1 MPRLLLALQKWAW
14 RRPRAVLALLA
25 VLCGVSALA
34 ASRLHFNSDIVNILP
49 KSSPAVDAVQEV
61 LENFSFTGQLFIF
74 LEKKTPGASD
84 EAAMRIA
91 DGIARR
97 MQGAPEVTA
106 VDWKILPESEV
117 FLARMAAER
126 GPLLIP
132 DERSAEF
139 LKRFES
145 AEIRKVVRKNAK
157 RLRSPGVSAADAL
170 VPIDPLDLTRDFY
183 LPLLAAG
190 RPQGKFDVSSGYY
203 FSAGRRSLIVM
214 VEGAKPPHDV
224 TFGKKLVALAERA
237 IAEARAEV
245 PGGEDWGASLL
256 GGYPIALFAESS
268 IKKDMGVTI
277 MGSLPPLLV
286 MLLIS
291 LRRWL
296 SLLVG
301 ALALSLGILW
311 TFGLA
316 GAAYGH
322 LTGVTVGF
330 AGLIAGMGIDF
341 TIHFMNRY
349 RVERDSGLHPEA
361 ACAAVYF
368 GGAPSVFV
376 AMVTSAASFLC
387 LWVSKFAGLREFATL
402 VGVGLF
408 FVFAAT
414 ALVFPVLVRAFASR
428 SWAERDIPRWFHMLL
443 WGGFA
448 AFMAIEVTHVTGL
461 GLATAIACFLLMTGW
476 GQRAVTAL
484 VVGKPRISIGLAI
497 AGTAVAAVALL
508 HPPAGMPV
516 RETDVKN
523 LRTEGDVILEIQE
536 RMRADFGS
544 GLDPLFVVTRGATE
558 EEALE
563 KAYAVVASISA
574 VPDMAVQGITQFVP
588 PPSLQR
594 RRAAEVA
601 KVDVDRVIKD
611 LDAALDAE
619 GFEVAAFDAARRTLR
634 TALSVRDPILPSQ
647 LDDPFFR
654 SIRSRFL
661 ASPPGG
667 LVRALIWVT
676 PRDPLHESEV
686 RQRVV
691 NALMAAAKNGD
702 AGASVSG
709 FNVVVKEIDERIGPD
724 IAKATFAAV
733 ALSIVLAGILF
744 GSLRWTLL
752 ALFPAMVG
760 TLWMLG
766 VFRLMDMKM
775 NYINLIVYPLMM
787 GMGTDNGLYL
797 VYRFREL
804 KRSSVEVTITSLW
817 RGITMTALTTIV
829 GFESLAFA
837 SNLAMRSL
845 GVTHSLGMLSYL
857 AATLLVLPPL
867 LKWLEAKGET
877 SPESKPGG

>member
-1 MPRLLLALQKWAW
+1 LIPRILLAIQKWAW
-14 RRPRAVLALLA
+14 RRPRAVLLLLA
-25 VLCGVSALA
+25 VLCGASALA
-34 ASRLHFNSDIVNILP
+34 ASRLQFNSDIVNILP

-61 LENFSFTGQLFIF
+61 LANFSFTGQLFIF
-74 LEKKTPGASD
+74 IEKKSPDATD

-91 DGIARR
+91 DGIAKR

-106 VDWKILPESEV
+106 VDWRILPESEV
-117 FLARMAAER
+117 FLAKMATER

-132 DERSAEF
+132 DDRMPDF
-139 LKRFES
+139 VKRFES

-157 RLRSPGVSAADAL
+157 RLRAPGVSAADAL
-170 VPIDPLDLTRDFY
+170 VERDPLDLIRDFY
-183 LPLLAAG
+183 MPLMAAG
-190 RPQGKFDVSSGYY
+190 KPQGKFDLSTGYY
-203 FSAGRRSLIVM
+203 FSEGRRSLIM
-214 VEGAKPPHDV
+214 TVEGTKPPHDV
-224 TFGKKLVALAERA
+224 EFAKKLVSLAERA

-245 PGGEDWGASLL
+245 KGGEAWGASLL

-277 MGSLPPLLV
+277 MGSLPPLMV
-286 MLLIS
+286 MLLLS

-296 SLLVG
+296 SLIVG
-301 ALALSLGILW
+301 MLALSLGIFW

-341 TIHFMNRY
+341 TIHFLNRY
-349 RVERDSGLHPEA
+349 RVERDSGLEPEA
-361 ACAAVYF
+361 ACAAVYS

-387 LWVSKFAGLREFATL
+387 LWVSQFAGLREFATL

-408 FVFAAT
+408 LVFAGT
-414 ALVFPVLVRAFASR
+414 ALIFPILVKAFAGKT
-428 SWAERDIPRWFHMLL
+428 WAERDIPRWFHALL
-443 WGGFA
+443 WVGFGI
-448 AFMAIEVTHVTGL
+448 FLSIEVKHVTGL
-461 GLATAIACFLLMTGW
+461 GLATALSCVLLMTGW
-476 GQRAVTAL
+476 GQRAVTGL
-484 VVGKPRISIGLAI
+484 IVGMPRASAGLA
-497 AGTAVAAVALL
+497 AAVTAVAVFAMLRA
-508 HPPAGMPV
+508 PAGMPE

-523 LRTEGDVILEIQE
+523 LRTEGDQILDVQE
-536 RMRADFGS
+536 RMRSDFGS
-544 GLDPLFVVTRGATE
+544 GLDPLFVVSRAATE

-563 KAYAVVASISA
+563 KADSAARSIA
-574 VPDMAVQGITQFVP
+574 AMPDMAVQGITLFVP

-594 RRAAEVA
+594 RRAADLA
-601 KVDVDRVIKD
+601 KVDIDRVIKD

-619 GFEVAAFDAARRTLR
+619 GFDPAAFDAARTTLR
-634 TALSVRDPILPSQ
+634 TALSVREPVLPSQ

-654 SIRSRFL
+654 SIRGRFL
-661 ASPPGG
+661 AFPKGG

-676 PRDPLHESEV
+676 PKDPLHFRDV

-691 NALMAAAKNGD
+691 NELVAAAKRGD

-709 FNVVVKEIDERIGPD
+709 FNVIVKEIDERIGPD
-724 IAKATFAAV
+724 IGRATFTAA
-733 ALSIVLAGILF
+733 ALTIVLAGILF

-766 VFRLMDMKM
+766 VFKLMGMKM

-804 KRSSVEVTITSLW
+804 GRKSAEATLATLW

-845 GVTHSLGMLSYL
+845 GVSHSLGMLSYL
-857 AATLLVLPPL
+857 GATLLVLPPM
-867 LKWLEAKGET
+867 LKWLEAKEGA
-877 SPESKPGG
+877 SAAPGSK